1 MAAASRSG
9 GRAVRSVEILTTNIT
24 IEMKLFDLFKKKPL
38 LTFTREFPVIG
49 TMTCKAI
56 SEEKC
61 KSWKKRMDFCCWKNT
76 TFMFGDDENDPEK
89 LSIMTNQV
97 QKALANSH
105 KIEAQIK
112 NDFRYQ
118 YLLGT
123 GKDCMIPDNPDDVDV
138 TARATDDSGEMS
150 PLIEVGYLS
159 QGMYVW
165 LVIQDGDMTAFTA
178 EEE

>member
-1 MAAASRSG
+1 
-9 GRAVRSVEILTTNIT
+9 
-24 IEMKLFDLFKKKPL
+24 MKLFDFFKKKPL

-49 TMTCKAI
+49 TMTCKAK

-97 QKALANSH
+97 KKALANSQ

-112 NDFRYQ
+112 ADYYYQ
-118 YLLGT
+118 NLIGK
-123 GKDCMIPDNPDDVDV
+123 GKDCLIPDNPDDVDV
-138 TARATDDSGEMS
+138 EARVTDDSGEIAPWVAVS
-150 PLIEVGYLS
+150 YFS

-165 LVIQDGDMTAFTA
+165 IAIQDGDMTAFTA
-178 EEE
+178 EE